1 MVFHVEHDEVREVIV
16 WGQAR
21 SRYEPDFE
29 DARESGTNEAAGD
42 TIRVAFRDG
51 KPVRVQLAGGVHG
64 LYVQNTTRRTDA
76 TTRAASPDARR
87 GG

>member
-1 MVFHVEHDEVREVIV
+1 MVFHVKNDEVREVVV

-42 TIRVAFRDG
+42 TIRVTFRDG
-51 KPVRVQLAGGVHG
+51 KPVRVRLTGGVHG
-64 LYVQNTTRRTDA
+64 LYVQNTAHRTDTA
-76 TTRAASPDARR
+76 QYAVAPDERR